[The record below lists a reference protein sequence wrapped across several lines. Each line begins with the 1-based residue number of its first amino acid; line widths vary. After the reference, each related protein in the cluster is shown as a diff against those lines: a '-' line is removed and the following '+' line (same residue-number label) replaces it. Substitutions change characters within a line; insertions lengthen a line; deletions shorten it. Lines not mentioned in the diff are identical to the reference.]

1 MKPNKGNGV
10 VILDWKLYDNAIHKI
25 ISDTSK
31 FQKLNEDPILKSHYV
46 FYVSWNKKTFFN
58 KNVNDK
64 LYPFGS
70 ALAHIFGTSKMH
82 KFSPRDTFPQLYQ
95 IASSIGT
102 FNYDLAHFLCDLL
115 SPIVPDD
122 YSCKDTFSFVSQIK
136 NGNLSGKFV
145 SYDVISLI
153 TNIPL
158 QETIDIVINLIFNHS
173 QNLNIT
179 KKELKKNFASCC
191 ITDSNS

>member
-1 MKPNKGNGV
+1 MKPTKGNGV

-82 KFSPRDTFPQLYQ
+82 KFSPRDTFPQLCQ

-158 QETIDIVINLIFNHS
+158 QETIDIVINVIFNHS

-179 KKELKKNFASCC
+179 KKELKKIFASCC
-191 ITDSNS
+191 ITDSHS